1 MAGLNRAINAGST
14 FCGAQVTRARRA
26 SGSLPASLL
35 PWGSTARS
43 AQETSFCG
51 AATAFVVAHGCG
63 GVDDEV
69 SPTSAGSAPPTGRQ
83 PLVEYSDLS
92 AGSARARGKMTALS
106 EARVNVVGNRGP
118 LCVAVINLKGG
129 VGKTTIAALL
139 GRHAFRRLGLGVL
152 AVDMDPQANLSQA
165 YMSATYQQFIRSSS
179 PSIVEMFSG
188 MHPPGPEKASS
199 TRLQI
204 EDAIVRIS
212 QSQQGGGHLD
222 LIPSRFDF
230 SHHLTESLKP
240 DATVLAR
247 RIAEHFQ
254 QKDLI
259 LVDCA
264 PTESV
269 FTTAAYHA
277 SRFILVPVKPEF
289 FATIGFPLLRQSL
302 EGFRQKNQGHKID
315 VVGVVVNNGFY
326 DGGNNGGPEKQRALK
341 EITEEA
347 KKNGWKLFRNEIPY
361 SRGFPKLMRGDYQY
375 SGNAELF
382 PAFASEFFQRLGLQA
397 AKS

>member
-1 MAGLNRAINAGST
+1 MIVPS
-14 FCGAQVTRARRA
+14 
-26 SGSLPASLL
+26 
-35 PWGSTARS
+35 
-43 AQETSFCG
+43 E
-51 AATAFVVAHGCG
+51 G
-63 GVDDEV
+63 GVNG
-69 SPTSAGSAPPTGRQ
+69 P
-83 PLVEYSDLS
+83 
-92 AGSARARGKMTALS
+92 
-106 EARVNVVGNRGP
+106 GNRGP

-139 GRHAFRRLGLGVL
+139 GRYAFRRLGLRVL

-165 YMSATYQQFIRSSS
+165 YMPTTYQQFLSSS
-179 PSIVEMFSG
+179 RPSIVEVFSG
-188 MHPPGPEKASS
+188 MHPPGPGRASP
-199 TRLQI
+199 TKLQI
-204 EDAIVRIS
+204 EDAVVRIGPIS

-240 DATVLAR
+240 DATVLAQ

-254 QKDLI
+254 EKDLI

-277 SRFILVPVKPEF
+277 SRFVLVPVKPEF
-289 FATIGFPLLRQSL
+289 FATIGFPLLQQSL
-302 EGFRQKNQGHKID
+302 DGFRQKNRGHKID

-326 DGGNNGGPEKQRALK
+326 HGGNNGGPEKQRALK
-341 EITEEA
+341 EIAEEA
-347 KKNGWKLFRNEIPY
+347 KKNEWKLFSNEIPY

-375 SGNAELF
+375 SGNAGSF
-382 PAFASEFFQRLGLQA
+382 PDFASEFFQRLGLPTA
-397 AKS
+397 ES